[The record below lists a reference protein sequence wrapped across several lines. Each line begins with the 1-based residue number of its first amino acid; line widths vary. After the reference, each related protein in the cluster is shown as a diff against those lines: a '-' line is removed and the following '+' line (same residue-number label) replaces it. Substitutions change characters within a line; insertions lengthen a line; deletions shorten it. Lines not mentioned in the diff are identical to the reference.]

1 MAITPSPGQ
10 TYMVNGLIISQ
21 SPTPPADDDARMAAV
36 YNHVK
41 QSYDQAEKTF
51 KIALKKE
58 LNRMDLPLPR
68 GARFNLFAAQDA
80 TKDTTVLVANQ
91 VYEALKRLQA
101 ANITPDQKV
110 GKNNFVS
117 EQKAGQ
123 NFSKISEDAK
133 IFLQGV
139 QSLVKIME
147 KGVPRKDLKNFGAW
161 QNVRGRFL
169 RMSGQL
175 RAYADRIVNGKWTPR
190 DAKEFINFLRAQFGN
205 NFGLVMEDLI
215 IKLMNTQEVQQRFAD
230 EIGEKIVAA
239 WKPKNTHAVSGTI
252 RASVKGISY
261 TKDKKGDITLAESG
275 KVGNPLQDGVVSI
288 TRIDANGM
296 EIKVDAGVSAKTI
309 NFSSDFYKKF
319 DNQVNIAELS
329 IGNFAEVFSN
339 FYVSH
344 RVGKTNTGVQGMYL
358 YRTLTKYG
366 NEKNPVALYI
376 AQKRLNDIL
385 FSGLDDISSIVV
397 INGIMMNAAEYY
409 AQGEIGISTSGLP
422 KKDGEWISPQDALDY
437 IATIHS
443 AKLKATI
450 RLNGT
455 FVQSL

>member
-1 MAITPSPGQ
+1 
-10 TYMVNGLIISQ
+10 MVNGLIISQ
-21 SPTPPADDDARMAAV
+21 SPTPPADDVDRMAAV

-41 QSYDQAEKTF
+41 QSYNQAEKTF
-51 KIALKKE
+51 KRILKRE
-58 LNRMDLPLPR
+58 LNHMDLPLPR
-68 GARFNLFAAQDA
+68 GSRFNLLAAQDA
-80 TKDTTVLVANQ
+80 TKDATVIVANQ
-91 VYEALKRLQA
+91 VYAALKRLQA

-110 GKNNFVS
+110 GKNHFVS
-117 EQKAGQ
+117 EQKAGD
-123 NFSKISEDAK
+123 NFQKISEDSR
-133 IFLQGV
+133 IFLQGL
-139 QSLVKIME
+139 QDLIKIME
-147 KGVPRKDLKNFGAW
+147 KGVPRRDLKNFGAW
-161 QNVRGRFL
+161 QNVRGRFF

-190 DAKEFINFLRAQFGN
+190 DAKDFINFLRSQFGN

-215 IKLMNTQEVQQRFAD
+215 IKLVNTPEVQKRFTD
-230 EIGEKIVAA
+230 QIGEQIVAA
-239 WKPKNTHAVSGTI
+239 WKPKNTHAVPGTI

-261 TKDKKGDITLAESG
+261 TKDKKGGITLAESG

-288 TRIDANGM
+288 TKIDANGI
-296 EIKVDAGVSAKTI
+296 EVKVDAGVSAKTI

-319 DNQVNIAELS
+319 GNQVNIAELS
-329 IGNFAEVFSN
+329 IGNFADVFSN
-339 FYVSH
+339 FYVSN

-366 NEKNPVALYI
+366 DTNNPVALYI
-376 AQKRLNDIL
+376 AQKKLNDIL
-385 FSGLDDISSIVV
+385 FSSLDDVSSIVV

-422 KKDGEWISPQDALDY
+422 KKDGQWISPQDALDY